1 MTRLYQRVA
10 AGRTYEVRTA
20 GASVRLYTNG
30 AFHSQWH
37 PKQIFQG
44 AVWDLLSLPALL
56 RAEPPKTILALGVGG
71 GTALHQLYHL
81 EPWQRAIGI
90 DIDGEHLRLA
100 KRFFKLQYPGL
111 TLRQDDAI
119 AWIAEHQE
127 TFDYLIDDLFLDG
140 AQDPERP
147 EPIGEA
153 WLTDLFNRT
162 TCNGVLIQNH
172 LDVQHARA
180 CFKAYRSWFKK
191 RFSRALLLTSATF
204 TNGVLAAYR
213 GPVDVGQIGLQ
224 FKLGL
229 KSRGLPTNGLS
240 RISTRVLQ

>member
-1 MTRLYQRVA
+1 LTRLYQRVV
-10 AGRTYEVRTA
+10 AGKTYEVRTA

-37 PKQIFQG
+37 PKEIFQG

-56 RAEPPKTILALGVGG
+56 RAEPPNTILALGVGG
-71 GTALHQLYHL
+71 GTALHQLYRI
-81 EPWQRAIGI
+81 EPWQHAIGVE
-90 DIDGEHLRLA
+90 IDGEHLRLA

-111 TLRQDDAI
+111 TLHQDDAI
-119 AWIAEHQE
+119 AWIAQHQE

-140 AQDPERP
+140 TQDPERP

-162 TCNGVLIQNH
+162 TQNGVLIQNH
-172 LDVQHARA
+172 LDVEHARA
-180 CFKAYRSWFKK
+180 CFKAYRTWFKTK
-191 RFSRALLLTSATF
+191 FSRVLLLTSSTY

-213 GPVDVGQIGLQ
+213 GPVNVRQIELQ

-229 KSRGLPTNGLS
+229 KSRGLATTGLS
-240 RISTRVLQ
+240 RISARVLQ

>member
-1 MTRLYQRVA
+1 MTRLYRRVV
-10 AGRTYEVRTA
+10 AGKTYEVRTA

-37 PKQIFQG
+37 PKHIFQG

-71 GTALHQLYHL
+71 GTALHQLYQL
-81 EPWQRAIGI
+81 EPWRRAIGI

-119 AWIAEHQE
+119 AWIAKHQAA
-127 TFDYLIDDLFLDG
+127 FDYLIDDLYLDG
-140 AQDPERP
+140 TQDPERP
-147 EPIGEA
+147 EAIGKT

-162 TCNGVLIQNH
+162 TDNGVLIQNH

-180 CFKAYRSWFKK
+180 CFKTNRAWFKS
-191 RFSRALLLTSATF
+191 RFSRVLLLTSSTY

-213 GPVDVGQIGLQ
+213 GRVDVQQLDLR

-229 KSRGLPTNGLS
+229 RSRGLPTAGLS
-240 RISTRVLQ
+240 RITARVLQ